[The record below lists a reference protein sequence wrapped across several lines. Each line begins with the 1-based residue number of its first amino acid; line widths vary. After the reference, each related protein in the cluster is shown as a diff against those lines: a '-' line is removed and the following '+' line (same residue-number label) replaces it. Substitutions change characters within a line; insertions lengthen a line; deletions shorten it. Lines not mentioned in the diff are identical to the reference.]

1 MLRGEANLK
10 TFNDYFDSVPYLET
24 QRFIIRPFSRNDMD
38 EYFDILRD
46 EQVQKYLGGGVPLFD
61 KEPYITNW
69 LNNINGRLLKR
80 KIVFTWCVEEKCTG
94 KIAGR
99 VDLGGFN
106 KKTMAEISY
115 HFGKIFWNRG
125 AATEVIE
132 RITSFGLENLKLLRI
147 QGLVRKENAAS
158 IQVLE
163 KNHYKREG
171 VLHCYPF
178 GKEFHTVVMMAI
190 VSPEFN
196 EKEE

>member
-1 MLRGEANLK
+1 
-10 TFNDYFDSVPYLET
+10 
-24 QRFIIRPFSRNDMD
+24 MD

-61 KEPYITNW
+61 KEPHITNW
-69 LNNINGRLLKR
+69 LNNINGRLLKN

-115 HFGKIFWNRG
+115 HFGKNFWNRG
-125 AATEVIE
+125 VATEVIE
-132 RITSFGLENLKLLRI
+132 RVTSFGLENLKLLRI
-147 QGLVRKENAAS
+147 QGLVRKENIAS
-158 IQVLE
+158 MHVLE
-163 KNHYKREG
+163 KNLYQKEG

-190 VSPEFN
+190 VSPVFN